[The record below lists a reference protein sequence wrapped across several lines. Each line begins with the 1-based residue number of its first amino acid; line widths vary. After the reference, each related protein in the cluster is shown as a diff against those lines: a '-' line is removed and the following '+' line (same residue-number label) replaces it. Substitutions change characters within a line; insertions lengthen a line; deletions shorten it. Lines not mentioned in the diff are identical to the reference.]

1 VRSIERVATRRG
13 ALPAA
18 KVGSGATIC
27 LRARH
32 HPERKGESCSRAPRP
47 TGSAGHPGHRKW
59 WTRGNPSPV
68 TASAQPRY
76 AGAQIRRDQP
86 DPCAVPVSFQCRAEL
101 GRVGEDAKEAL
112 VRGRRFAA
120 VDANAHL
127 IPRCGV
133 SPSCQKVRTV
143 IKSLSV
149 CPRGHHCCLGWA
161 DLARVGYASITFP
174 QWRSVDFLPLRWHA
188 FLAMPRKSPARHP
201 PLTLR
206 PRAVRVDRPSAC

>member
-1 VRSIERVATRRG
+1 MPPFAFALVTIPNARAKVARERPARRAALVIPGIASGGRG
-13 ALPAA
+13 A
-18 KVGSGATIC
+18 I
-27 LRARH
+27 R
-32 HPERKGESCSRAPRP
+32 PRSQRP
-47 TGSAGHPGHRKW
+47 R
-59 WTRGNPSPV
+59 
-68 TASAQPRY
+68 QPRY

-101 GRVGEDAKEAL
+101 GRTGEDAKEPL

-120 VDANAHL
+120 LDANAHL
-127 IPRCGV
+127 IPRRGV

-161 DLARVGYASITFP
+161 DLAEGRLCL
-174 QWRSVDFLPLRWHA
+174 DHLPAMAVRRLSSPA
-188 FLAMPRKSPARHP
+188 LARIPRETRKSPARHP

-206 PRAVRVDRPSAC
+206 PQAVRVDRPSAC

>member
-1 VRSIERVATRRG
+1 MPPFAFAPVTIPNARAKIARERPARRAALVIPGIASGGRG
-13 ALPAA
+13 AIRPQ
-18 KVGSGATIC
+18 SQ
-27 LRARH
+27 R
-32 HPERKGESCSRAPRP
+32 PR
-47 TGSAGHPGHRKW
+47 
-59 WTRGNPSPV
+59 
-68 TASAQPRY
+68 QPRY
-76 AGAQIRRDQP
+76 AAAQIRRGQP
-86 DPCAVPVSFQCRAEL
+86 DPCAVPVSFQCREEL
-101 GRVGEDAKEAL
+101 GRAGEDAKEPL

-120 VDANAHL
+120 LNANAHL

-133 SPSCQKVRTV
+133 SPSCQKLRTV

-206 PRAVRVDRPSAC
+206 PSGAG